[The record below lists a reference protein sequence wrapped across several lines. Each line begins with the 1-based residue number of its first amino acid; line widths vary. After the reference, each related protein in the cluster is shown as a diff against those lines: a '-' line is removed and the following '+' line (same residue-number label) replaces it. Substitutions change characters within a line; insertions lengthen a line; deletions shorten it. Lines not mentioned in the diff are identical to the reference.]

1 MVGRLI
7 VNVFPEP
14 DVTISFAV
22 PAIVRVSLS
31 RSIESAPPL
40 SPWKSR
46 SDPPTCE
53 STYALIDC

>member
-1 MVGRLI
+1 MVTLPAAVVWKLSLVTVVGRLT
-7 VNVFPEP
+7 VKVFPEP

-40 SPWKSR
+40 SP
-46 SDPPTCE
+46 
-53 STYALIDC
+53 